1 MSMREYLI
9 PQKKVIAGTKEEAIN
24 FKDTLAVTRQCVKD
38 ISSIIDDN
46 ESLALLSI
54 IDDKLDRG
62 EKEISTIIKS
72 MEKMEADIDAASE
85 INFMLISTIA
95 SMSIN
100 DLNAVIENTLTVL
113 NTLNAIKVKADQ

>member
-1 MSMREYLI
+1 MREYLI

-85 INFMLISTIA
+85 INFMFISTIV
-95 SMSIN
+95 SMQIN
-100 DLNAVIENTLTVL
+100 NLNAAVENGLAVL
-113 NTLNAIKVKADQ
+113 NTLNAIKVNPDQ

>member
-1 MSMREYLI
+1 MREYLI

-38 ISSIIDDN
+38 ISSIMDDN
-46 ESLALLSI
+46 ERLALLSI

-85 INFMLISTIA
+85 INFMFISTIA
-95 SMSIN
+95 TLQMN
-100 DLNAVIENTLTVL
+100 KLNTAVENGLTVL
-113 NTLNAIKVKADQ
+113 NTLNAIKVHPVQ

>member
-24 FKDTLAVTRQCVKD
+24 FKDTLATTRQCVKD
-38 ISSIIDDN
+38 ITTIIDDN

-85 INFMLISTIA
+85 INFMLISTIV
-95 SMSIN
+95 SMRIN
-100 DLNAVIENTLTVL
+100 NLNAVIENTLAVL
-113 NTLNAIKVKADQ
+113 NTLNAIKVHPVQ

>member
-1 MSMREYLI
+1 MREYLI

-85 INFMLISTIA
+85 INFMFISTIV
-95 SMSIN
+95 SMQIN
-100 DLNAVIENTLTVL
+100 NLNAVIENTLAVL
-113 NTLNAIKVKADQ
+113 NTLNAIKVHPVQ

>member
-85 INFMLISTIA
+85 INFMLISTIV
-95 SMSIN
+95 SMQIN
-100 DLNAVIENTLTVL
+100 NLNAVIENTLAVL
-113 NTLNAIKVKADQ
+113 NTLNAIKVHPVQ

>member
-24 FKDTLAVTRQCVKD
+24 FKDTLATTRQCVKD
-38 ISSIIDDN
+38 ITTIIDDN

-85 INFMLISTIA
+85 INFMLISTIV
-95 SMSIN
+95 SMRIN
-100 DLNAVIENTLTVL
+100 NLNAVIENTIAVL
-113 NTLNAIKVKADQ
+113 NTLNAIKVHPVQ

>member
-1 MSMREYLI
+1 MREYLI
-9 PQKKVIAGTKEEAIN
+9 QQKKVIAGTKTEAIN
-24 FKDTLAVTRQCVKD
+24 FKETLVTTRQCVKD

-54 IDDKLDRG
+54 IDDKLNRG

-85 INFMLISTIA
+85 INFMFISTIV
-95 SMSIN
+95 SMQIN
-100 DLNAVIENTLTVL
+100 NLNAMIENTLTIL
-113 NTLNAIKVKADQ
+113 NTLNAIKVKTDQ

>member
-85 INFMLISTIA
+85 INFMFISTIV
-95 SMSIN
+95 SMQIN
-100 DLNAVIENTLTVL
+100 NLNVVIENTLAVL
-113 NTLNAIKVKADQ
+113 NTLNAIKVHPVQ

>member
-85 INFMLISTIA
+85 INFMFISTIV
-95 SMSIN
+95 SMQIN
-100 DLNAVIENTLTVL
+100 NLNAVIENTLAVL
-113 NTLNAIKVKADQ
+113 NTLNAIKVHPDQ

>member
-1 MSMREYLI
+1 MREYLI
-9 PQKKVIAGTKEEAIN
+9 PQKKVIAETKEEAIN

-85 INFMLISTIA
+85 INFMFISTIV
-95 SMSIN
+95 SMQIN
-100 DLNAVIENTLTVL
+100 NLNAVIENTLAVL
-113 NTLNAIKVKADQ
+113 NTLNAFKVHPVQ

>member
-1 MSMREYLI
+1 MREYLI

-85 INFMLISTIA
+85 INFMFISTIV
-95 SMSIN
+95 SMQIN
-100 DLNAVIENTLTVL
+100 NLNAVIENTLAVL
-113 NTLNAIKVKADQ
+113 NTLNAIKVHPDQ